1 LPPSKLDEI
10 VEEIRSLAEA
20 DFAFVLTR
28 RGRLITV
35 EAPQDMPEAGR
46 MRLTKAAKPLLGTT
60 QTVQLTLAR
69 QDLVPYGGAAPVD
82 VYLAV
87 AREQAILCVVMSTW
101 ADKRPIIPAMLEGIA
116 LLEPVLDRKQGGGIP
131 AAAGRAR
138 SPTRVAPRTSPPP
151 PGLTITAPSRPPT
164 RAPAAPTKSRRRG
177 AMSGL
182 VGLIGGVPTA
192 SSSLEKAPVIQNAP
206 TPAPPRG
213 ESIPDIRVGEAALG
227 RESLAAIERE
237 LHGSSLPDI
246 VVGEGR
252 LGLASLEAID
262 AASRAPVASA
272 PDHVRVELTS
282 MSRGSVDDITR
293 AEAELAAREAAG
305 VLAPDEEARSP
316 RMTNPWAEAPLDS
329 KRAVEAAKRTRGA
342 LPPRVTLKLEAL
354 DEDFEASLVE
364 ELDAIVN
371 PAAAP
376 EPLFESPPPEPD
388 PAAAPPIPE
397 GGGAASPRNP
407 RASYEIWRE
416 ALTAQLDRD
425 PPRRKTR

>member
-1 LPPSKLDEI
+1 MPRSKLDEI

-28 RGRLITV
+28 RGRLITA
-35 EAPQDMPEAGR
+35 EAPQDMPEPGR
-46 MRLTKAAKPLLGTT
+46 MRLTKAAKPLIGTT

-82 VYLAV
+82 VYIAV

-131 AAAGRAR
+131 AAAGRPR
-138 SPTRVAPRTSPPP
+138 SPARVAPRTSPPP
-151 PGLTITAPSRPPT
+151 PGLTITTPARPPT
-164 RAPAAPTKSRRRG
+164 PAPAAPTKSRRRG

-272 PDHVRVELTS
+272 PEHVRVELAS
-282 MSRGSVDDITR
+282 MSRESVDDITR
-293 AEAELAAREAAG
+293 AESELAAREAAG
-305 VLAPDEEARSP
+305 ILEPDVEARSP
-316 RMTNPWAEAPLDS
+316 RMTNPWAELPNDS

-342 LPPRVTLKLEAL
+342 LPPRVTLKLEPL

-371 PAAAP
+371 PVEP
-376 EPLFESPPPEPD
+376 EPLFASPPPAPD
-388 PAAAPPIPE
+388 PAAVPPIPE